1 MSYKLHLNDVDR
13 TSSTSITSQL
23 VDRLREAIDTGELA
37 PGEKLPTTRALAE
50 EVSINH
56 LTAVRVYRR
65 LAELGYVTSAVGR
78 GTFVRSVPPPAPDAQ
93 ERDPVDWQTAVLPEL
108 RATFSNEMFLSTYMI
123 PSDPGIV
130 SLATGAPHPSVFP
143 ARQLGRIADE
153 LLREV
158 GGEALSYLD
167 PDGLP
172 ELREE
177 IAARGRQFGFAQT
190 ADEIVV
196 TSGARQAIDLVCRA
210 VVAPGDVVVSETPT
224 FIGILSSLQMS
235 GARVIGVPVDEEG
248 LDVDALERIL
258 ARHEVKLVAVQSG
271 CQNPTG
277 QDLSPRRGARLLEL
291 ARERSFFVLEDGV
304 YATVR
309 VEGEQRMRLRHEQP
323 DHVIYVDSLSKT
335 IGGGL
340 RLGWA
345 AASGPVRQRLSW
357 LKLHND
363 VHTSSLVQHVA
374 HRWLASG
381 EHERLVEATNP
392 LYRERRDALI
402 ASVRA
407 RLDDEVRLRTPVGG
421 HHLWLTFRR
430 PIDERALLNEAIRC
444 GVTFLPGSAM
454 AAEAGGNG
462 AMRISY
468 ARLDP
473 EDMDEGVRRL
483 AAAIRAVRARAARPG
498 IAALS

>member
-1 MSYKLHLNDVDR
+1 MSHKLKLNDLDR
-13 TSSTSITSQL
+13 GSSTSITGQL
-23 VDRLREAIDTGELA
+23 VDRLREAIDAGELA

-50 EVSINH
+50 EASINH

-78 GTFVRSVPPPAPDAQ
+78 GTFVRSVPPPAPDAD
-93 ERDPVDWQTAVLPEL
+93 RDPVDWQTAVLPEM
-108 RATFSNEMFLSTYMI
+108 RASFSNEMFLSTYMI

-130 SLATGAPHPSVFP
+130 SLATGAPHPSIFP
-143 ARQLGRIADE
+143 STQLGRIADD
-153 LLREV
+153 LLNEI

-167 PDGLP
+167 PDGLH

-177 IAARGRQFGFAQT
+177 IAVRGRQLGFAQT
-190 ADEIVV
+190 ADEILV

-277 QDLSPRRGARLLEL
+277 QDLSPRRAARLLEL
-291 ARERSFFVLEDGV
+291 ARERSFFILEDGV

-309 VEGEQRMRLRHEQP
+309 MEGEQRRRLRHEMP

-381 EHERLVEATNP
+381 AHERLVEQTNP
-392 LYRERRDALI
+392 IYRERRDALI

-407 RLDDEVRLRTPVGG
+407 RLDDEVRVRTPVGG
-421 HHLWLTFRR
+421 HHLWLMFRR
-430 PIDERALLNEAIRC
+430 PIDERALLNEAIRQ
-444 GVTFLPGSAM
+444 GVTFLPGGAM
-454 AAEAGGNG
+454 EAEPGGNG

-468 ARLDP
+468 ARLEPD
-473 EDMDEGVRRL
+473 EMDEGVRRL
-483 AAAIRAVRARAARPG
+483 ASAIRAVRARAARPG